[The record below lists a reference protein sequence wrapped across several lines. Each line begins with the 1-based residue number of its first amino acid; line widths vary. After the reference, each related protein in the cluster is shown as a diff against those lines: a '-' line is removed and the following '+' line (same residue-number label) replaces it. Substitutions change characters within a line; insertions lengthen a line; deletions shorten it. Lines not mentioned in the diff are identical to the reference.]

1 MARVRTHEVIQY
13 PLISEDAVTLIEKEN
28 KITFIVNRKADKND
42 VRRAVEELY
51 EADVDSVNTLI
62 TMDGRKKAYVK
73 FKPEFKAADLAVRLG
88 IL

>member
-1 MARVRTHEVIQY
+1 VARVRTHEVIQY